1 MRRLLALGLVV
12 LAVSGLLQAAPA
24 SAAPFPG
31 RCHFAGGGNN
41 LKWKDATTTSSY
53 SAVAHAAIQA
63 WNSTSTQFNFTKVTS
78 GANVTIADGNFGE
91 YYEGAASTGLT
102 LTNTGGDPLE
112 ACTGGTWDQG
122 LIVWLNTFYTDRY
135 DPARRQANMVHELGH
150 ALGLDHTTP
159 PREGQRCFPSIMD
172 VNLDKNWV
180 ACGRTVPAQ
189 DDVNVANSLY

>member
-1 MRRLLALGLVV
+1 MGLVV

-53 SAVAHAAIQA
+53 SAVAHAAIEA
-63 WNSTSTQFNFTKVTS
+63 WNSTSTQFNFTKVTT
-78 GANVTIADGNFGE
+78 GANVTIADGNFGPVIDS
-91 YYEGAASTGLT
+91 GRSAAIT

-122 LIVWLNTFYTDRY
+122 LIVWLNTYYTQHY
-135 DPARRQANMVHELGH
+135 DSARRQANMVHELGH
-150 ALGLDHTTP
+150 ALGLDHTTAP
-159 PREGQRCFPSIMD
+159 EGRRCFPSIMD
-172 VNLDKNWV
+172 VNIDKYSIP
-180 ACGRTVPAQ
+180 CRTVPAQ
-189 DDVNVANSLY
+189 ADIDVANSLY